1 MTRSVTCRYA
11 WVLLAALT
19 FVAVGCGGGTDVV
32 EDAGGGAAG
41 APFDEE
47 GDDVAVGAPITIPDF
62 QIVGADFEQQ
72 RQFVEDEFRRVC
84 GGELCVTVV
93 AVPDD
98 EPGGEPCEITAV
110 PSGTVERGSTVAF
123 EVSEPC
129 GASTEEGDDP
139 PPDDESEPPSEAPD
153 EPDEPATAESDAG

>member
-11 WVLLAALT
+11 WILLAALT
-19 FVAVGCGGGTDVV
+19 FLTVGCGGTDVV

-47 GDDVAVGAPITIPDF
+47 GDDIAVGAPITIPDF

-72 RQFVEDEFRRVC
+72 RPFVEDGFRRVC
-84 GGELCVTVV
+84 GGELCVKVV

-110 PSGTVERGSTVAF
+110 PSGTAERGSTVAF
-123 EVSEPC
+123 EVSKPC
-129 GASTEEGDDP
+129 DASPEDGDDP
-139 PPDDESEPPSEAPD
+139 PPDDEGEPPSEAPD
-153 EPDEPATAESDAG
+153 ESATVESDAG